1 MMRALFKNK
10 QVPISPRYYVLVRDK
25 WAKKMS
31 ALTLNL
37 SKKVLVFY
45 LILFVLVYAGISLY
59 IVYNA
64 LWSKEHKERRAGIDP
79 DHLIVIKPSI
89 DTSNQPAL
97 SKTEFENAARFRIY
111 LDSIKKCREQ
121 EKRIERL
128 HEKRASH

>member
-1 MMRALFKNK
+1 
-10 QVPISPRYYVLVRDK
+10 
-25 WAKKMS
+25 MS

-59 IVYNA
+59 TVYNA
-64 LWSKEHKERRAGIDP
+64 LWSKEHQRRRAGIAP
-79 DHLIVIKPSI
+79 DHLIVVKPSL
-89 DTSNQPAL
+89 DTSNQPVL

-111 LDSIKKCREQ
+111 LDSIKKSREQ
-121 EKRIERL
+121 EKNFERL